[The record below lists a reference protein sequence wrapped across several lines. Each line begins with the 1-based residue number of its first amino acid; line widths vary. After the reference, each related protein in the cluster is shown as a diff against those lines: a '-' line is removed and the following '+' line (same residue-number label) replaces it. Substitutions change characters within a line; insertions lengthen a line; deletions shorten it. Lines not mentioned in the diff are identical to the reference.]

1 MPAADAPGTRRAYPR
16 AIALDSGAA
25 LTVRLMAAADAPAI
39 LAFARSLPA
48 DDLLFLR
55 TDITS
60 EAVVAQW
67 VKNLAAGRTATVIAE
82 AAGEIAG
89 YASLHHHE
97 TSWQRH
103 LGEIRIQAG
112 PRYRSQGLGRSLA
125 GEVFALARELGLRK
139 VVAQMTVDQKGAIA
153 TFERL
158 GFRAEALLSDFVID
172 RDGRT
177 RDLAI
182 MSYDVEGLTDHL
194 D

>member
-1 MPAADAPGTRRAYPR
+1 MSTTDVPGTRRAYPR
-16 AIALDSGAA
+16 AITLDSGTAIT
-25 LTVRLMAAADAPAI
+25 LRFMTAADAA
-39 LAFARSLPA
+39 AVVSFAKGLPP
-48 DDLLFLR
+48 DDLLFLP

-60 EAVVAQW
+60 PSVVAQW

-82 AAGEIAG
+82 ADGEMAG

-112 PRYRSQGLGRSLA
+112 QRYRSQGLGRGLA
-125 GEVFALARELGLRK
+125 GEVFALATELGLRK
-139 VVAQMTVDQKGAIA
+139 IVAQMTVDQKGAIA

-172 RDGRT
+172 REGRT
-177 RDLAI
+177 RDLMI
-182 MSYDVEGLTDHL
+182 MAYDVDGLTEHL
-194 D
+194 N

>member
-1 MPAADAPGTRRAYPR
+1 MPANAPDTRRGYPR
-16 AIALDSGAA
+16 AIALDSGTA
-25 LTVRLMAAADAPAI
+25 LTLRLMTAADAPAI

-60 EAVVAQW
+60 DAVVAQW
-67 VKNLAAGRTATVIAE
+67 VKNLAAGRTVTVIAE
-82 AAGEIAG
+82 AGGEIAG

-125 GEVFALARELGLRK
+125 GEVFTLATELGLRK

-182 MSYDVEGLTDHL
+182 MAYDVEGLTDHL

>member
-1 MPAADAPGTRRAYPR
+1 MPTTDTPGTRRAYPR
-16 AIALDSGAA
+16 AITLDSGTAIT
-25 LTVRLMAAADAPAI
+25 LRFMTAADAA
-39 LAFARSLPA
+39 AVVSFAERLPA
-48 DDLLFLR
+48 DDLLFLP

-60 EAVVAQW
+60 PSVVAQW
-67 VKNLAAGRTATVIAE
+67 VKNLATGRTITVIAE
-82 AAGEIAG
+82 AGAEMAG

-112 PRYRSQGLGRSLA
+112 QRYRSQGLGRGLA

-139 VVAQMTVDQKGAIA
+139 IVAQMTVDQKGAIA

-177 RDLAI
+177 RDLMMMA
-182 MSYDVEGLTDHL
+182 YDVDGLTEHL

>member
-1 MPAADAPGTRRAYPR
+1 MPTTDTPGTRRAYPR
-16 AIALDSGAA
+16 AITLDSGTAIT
-25 LTVRLMAAADAPAI
+25 LRFMTAADAA
-39 LAFARSLPA
+39 AVVTFAERLPA
-48 DDLLFLR
+48 DDLLFLP

-60 EAVVAQW
+60 PSVVAQW
-67 VKNLAAGRTATVIAE
+67 VKNLATGRTITVIAE
-82 AAGEIAG
+82 AGAEMAG

-112 PRYRSQGLGRSLA
+112 QRYRSQGLGRGLA

-139 VVAQMTVDQKGAIA
+139 IVAQMTVDQKGAIA

-177 RDLAI
+177 RDLMI
-182 MSYDVEGLTDHL
+182 MAYDVDGLTEHL

>member
-1 MPAADAPGTRRAYPR
+1 MPANAPDTRRVYPR

-25 LTVRLMAAADAPAI
+25 LTLRLMTAADAPAI

-60 EAVVAQW
+60 DAVVALW
-67 VKNLAAGRTATVIAE
+67 VKNLGTGRTVTVIAE
-82 AAGEIAG
+82 AGSEIAG

-112 PRYRSQGLGRSLA
+112 PRYRSQGLGRRLA
-125 GEVFALARELGLRK
+125 GEVFALARDLGLRK

-182 MSYDVEGLTDHL
+182 MAYDVEGLTGHL